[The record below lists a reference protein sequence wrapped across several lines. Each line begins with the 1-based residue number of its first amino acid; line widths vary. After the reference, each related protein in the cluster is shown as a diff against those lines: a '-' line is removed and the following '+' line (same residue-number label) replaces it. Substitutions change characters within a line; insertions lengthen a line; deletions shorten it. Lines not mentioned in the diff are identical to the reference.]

1 LKKGFYIGCIAG
13 GLLGLAI
20 SIGMDLILGD
30 ALGGTWSDAV
40 AHDLGALLGK
50 TFDKGSFVVVLGV
63 LMVIGFISAFGS
75 LIGGIFGVIVARLL
89 SFLTKAH

>member
-1 LKKGFYIGCIAG
+1 M
-13 GLLGLAI
+13 GLAI

-63 LMVIGFISAFGS
+63 LMVISFISAFGS